1 MWPFWVITAKHL
13 SKSESITVVEQFG
26 KAELS
31 KNYQKMYINKDNLM
45 RHKTDTMC
53 LRLVCM
59 SSDNQKNDQD
69 FYNLSTLRLT
79 LPCQVKTVFTMDN

>member
-1 MWPFWVITAKHL
+1 
-13 SKSESITVVEQFG
+13 
-26 KAELS
+26 
-31 KNYQKMYINKDNLM
+31 M

-59 SSDNQKNDQD
+59 SSDNQKNDQQD